1 MRPTRVL
8 YVENDPALRGILSH
22 ALNQHPDVDLLAP
35 VGSAAEALEAAR
47 AQHYDVALL
56 DLALGSGV
64 MNGLELGV
72 ALRTITADIGI
83 VIYSQH
89 AVSDFADSLPESLV
103 WGWSVLQKRADVDL
117 EVLVRV
123 LRSTARGHTTVE
135 ESVLPIQAGAN
146 TSPIRQLSPR
156 QREIMSYAATGRD
169 ATAIAEAL
177 GIAPIT
183 VREHLSHAYQ
193 VLVPDP
199 RPGTDLRTTA
209 VLRYLRE
216 TRRYAQTAEE

>member
-1 MRPTRVL
+1 MRRTRVL
-8 YVENDPALRGILSH
+8 YVENDPALRGILSK
-22 ALNQHPDVDLLAP
+22 ALIEHPDIAVIDP

-47 AQHYDVALL
+47 RQHYDVALL
-56 DLALGSGV
+56 DLALGSGM
-64 MNGLELGV
+64 MNGLELGL
-72 ALRTITADIGI
+72 ALRKVTPDIGV

-89 AVSDFADSLPESLV
+89 AVSDFADSLPESFV

-117 EVLVRV
+117 DVLVSV
-123 LRSTARGHTTVE
+123 LRSTAQGHTRVE
-135 ESVLPIQAGAN
+135 EHAFAASPNPLTNPILL
-146 TSPIRQLSPR
+146 LSPR
-156 QREIMSYAATGRD
+156 QREIMAHAATGMD

-177 GIAPIT
+177 GIAPVT

-209 VLRYLRE
+209 VLRYLKQ
-216 TRRYAQTAEE
+216 TRSYAQTAEE

>member
-135 ESVLPIQAGAN
+135 ESVLPIQAGEN
-146 TSPIRQLSPR
+146 TSPIQQLSPR